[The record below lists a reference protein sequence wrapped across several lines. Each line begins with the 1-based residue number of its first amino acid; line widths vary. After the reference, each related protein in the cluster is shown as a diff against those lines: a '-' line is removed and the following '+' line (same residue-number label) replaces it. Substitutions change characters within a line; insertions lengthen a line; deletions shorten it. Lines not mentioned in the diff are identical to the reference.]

1 MTYVVSDGSEE
12 EVGKLVCGVK
22 LEVVDDWGF
31 GGRGRG
37 ASDGSVGEAVNDWF
51 VVLN

>member
-31 GGRGRG
+31 GGRGGGGSFRWKCRRG
-37 ASDGSVGEAVNDWF
+37 CK
-51 VVLN
+51 